1 MMAAPRV
8 RLPDG
13 VDGWPVT
20 REIQREFPGVCAW
33 YGSATGSWWAMVT
46 LPGRARL
53 LEAVNPVELRKA
65 IANAWGWPWP
75 R

>member
-1 MMAAPRV
+1 MGATWV

-13 VDGWPVT
+13 IDGGPVT

-33 YGSATGSWWAMVT
+33 YGSATGSWWAMVA
-46 LPGRARL
+46 LRDRARL
-53 LEAVNPVELRKA
+53 VEAVNPVELRKA
-65 IANAWGWPWP
+65 IANARGWPWP